1 MPNWRE
7 EYLQNIQEAESKNTF
22 SKELVAAYSQLIDR
36 VTTLEA
42 EKAASEEGTVPR
54 KTSTA
59 SPNPQTFNVPAA
71 EDTKS
76 IARLRVD
83 LAEALRAK
91 GSLQIRLNTAEEE
104 LARLRAKVSSDAR
117 TLRDLA
123 ASEKLLSR
131 KLRDREDELRQ
142 KNKLV
147 ADVQDELAV
156 LNLQLNVAEQERKH
170 AQDENKALVARWVKK
185 MEEEAQ
191 QMNLANEGPSRP
203 RKR

>member
-1 MPNWRE
+1 LTERHPGSQSWRSAE
-7 EYLQNIQEAESKNTF
+7 LKLQRIANHPTD
-22 SKELVAAYSQLIDR
+22 SQLIDR

-42 EKAASEEGTVPR
+42 EKAALLEGNSSR
-54 KTSTA
+54 KASTS
-59 SPNPQTFNVPAA
+59 SPNPQTPNVPTT
-71 EDTKS
+71 EDTKP

-91 GSLQIRLNTAEEE
+91 GSLQTRLKTAEEE
-104 LARLRAKVSSDAR
+104 LARLRSKTASDAR
-117 TLRDLA
+117 ALRDLA
-123 ASEKLLSR
+123 ASEKVLSR

-170 AQDENKALVARWVKK
+170 AQDENMALVARWVKK

-191 QMNLANEGPSRP
+191 RMNLANEGPSRA

>member
-1 MPNWRE
+1 
-7 EYLQNIQEAESKNTF
+7 LQDANSSRKPSTTTC
-22 SKELVAAYSQLIDR
+22 AAAP
-36 VTTLEA
+36 V
-42 EKAASEEGTVPR
+42 
-54 KTSTA
+54 
-59 SPNPQTFNVPAA
+59 A

-76 IARLRVD
+76 TARLRVD

-91 GSLQIRLNTAEEE
+91 GSLQTRLKTAEEE
-104 LARLRAKVSSDAR
+104 VARLRAKTALDAR

-123 ASEKLLSR
+123 ASDKLLSR

-170 AQDENKALVARWVKK
+170 AQDENKALVERWVQK

-191 QMNLANEGPSRP
+191 QMNLANEGPSRA